1 MTVPAEQRTRDAD
14 ADVDAAVDVVI
25 VGAGPAGLTL
35 ANILGLQ
42 GVHTLVV
49 DERETLIDYPR
60 GVGLDDESL
69 RTFQS
74 IGLVDRVLPHT
85 VPNQIL
91 RFFDGNRRLLAEMA
105 PPDAR
110 FGWPKRNGFVQPMV
124 DAELYAGLDRFDC
137 VEVRFGHR
145 MHTCVETTDDV
156 TVEFADGE
164 RAVRARYVVGCDGGR
179 SATRRLMGVSFDGT
193 TSSTRWLVVDCAND
207 PLGHPNSEVGADPRR
222 PYVSIAIAH
231 GIRRF
236 EFMIHPDETDQEA
249 DDPAFVRR
257 MLGQLVP
264 HPERVEMI
272 RHRVYTHHSRI
283 ASSFRKG
290 RLLLAGDAAHLMP
303 VWQGQGYNSGI
314 RDAANLGWKLAA
326 VVTGNAG
333 DELLDTYDVERR
345 KHARAMIDLSTM
357 VGRVISPT
365 NRRVAALRDRV
376 IHAASVVPT
385 LKRYVLEMRF
395 KPMPRYQQGAVCH
408 PEGGSPDSPTGTL
421 FIQPRVDTRDTQNA
435 MLDDVLGTGFAVL
448 CWSNNLRAVLGE
460 AAFRHWKALG
470 AKFVEARPMT
480 QLPWT
485 GHDDPEVVIVGDRTG
500 ALKSWFDVHPDS
512 VLFLRPDRC
521 IAGACIAQRAPEMSE
536 ALTRVL
542 HLTQGGGSGTDGATT
557 DGKSH
562 RAVLHVAQSASE
574 SSGTVTRTPR

>member
-1 MTVPAEQRTRDAD
+1 MTVDA
-14 ADVDAAVDVVI
+14 DVVI
-25 VGAGPAGLTL
+25 VGAGPSGLTL

-42 GVHTLVV
+42 GVRVLVV
-49 DERETLIDYPR
+49 DERDKLIDYPR

-74 IGLVDRVLPHT
+74 IGLIDQVLPHT

-91 RFFDGNRRLLAEMA
+91 RFFDADRRLLAEMA

-124 DAELYAGLDRFDC
+124 DAELYAGLGRFEH

-145 MHTCVETTDDV
+145 MHTCTETSDGV
-156 TVEFADGE
+156 TVEFDSGQP
-164 RAVRARYVVGCDGGR
+164 AVSARYVVGCDGGR

-193 TSSTRWLVVDCAND
+193 TSSTRWLVVDIAND

-236 EFMIHPDETDQEA
+236 EFMIHPHESDEEA

-257 MLGQLVP
+257 MLGRLIP
-264 HPERVEMI
+264 YPERVDMI

-283 ASSFRKG
+283 AGSFRKG
-290 RLLLAGDAAHLMP
+290 RLMLAGDAAHLMP

-326 VVTGNAG
+326 VVTGKA
-333 DELLDTYDVERR
+333 DDALLDTYDAERR

-365 NRRVAALRDRV
+365 NRKVAALRDRV
-376 IHAASVVPT
+376 IHAASAVPS

-395 KPMPRYQQGAVCH
+395 KPMPRYQQGAVYH
-408 PEGGSPDSPTGTL
+408 HQHAAPNSPTGTL
-421 FIQPRVDTRDTQNA
+421 FIQPRVDTRDAQNVL
-435 MLDDVLGTGFAVL
+435 LDEVLGTGSAVL
-448 CWSNNLRAVLGE
+448 CWSNNLRAVLGNDTLE
-460 AAFRHWKALG
+460 QWKALG
-470 AKFVEARPMT
+470 ARFVEVRPIS
-480 QLPWT
+480 QLRWP
-485 GHDDPEVVIVGDRTG
+485 GHDDADVIVVGDRTG
-500 ALKSWFDVHPDS
+500 ALKSWFDVYTDS

-521 IAGACIAQRAPEMSE
+521 IAAACIAQRAPETST
-536 ALTRVL
+536 ALFEVL
-542 HLTQGGGSGTDGATT
+542 HLIQGGGAGSHGEKSDGT
-557 DGKSH
+557 
-562 RAVLHVAQSASE
+562 VLHVAQSAAE
-574 SSGTVTRTPR
+574 SSGAVTGTP

>member
-1 MTVPAEQRTRDAD
+1 MTVDA
-14 ADVDAAVDVVI
+14 DVVI
-25 VGAGPAGLTL
+25 VGAGPSGLTL

-42 GVHTLVV
+42 GVRVLVV
-49 DERETLIDYPR
+49 DERDKLIDYPR

-74 IGLVDRVLPHT
+74 IGLIDQVLPHT

-91 RFFDGNRRLLAEMA
+91 RFFDADRRLLAEMA

-124 DAELYAGLDRFDC
+124 DAELYAGLGRFEH

-145 MHTCVETTDDV
+145 MHTCTETSDGV
-156 TVEFADGE
+156 TVEFDSGQP
-164 RAVRARYVVGCDGGR
+164 AVSARYVVGCDGGR

-193 TSSTRWLVVDCAND
+193 TSSTRWLVVDIAND

-236 EFMIHPDETDQEA
+236 EFMIHPHESDEEA

-257 MLGQLVP
+257 MLGRLIP
-264 HPERVEMI
+264 YPERVDMI

-283 ASSFRKG
+283 AGSFRKG
-290 RLLLAGDAAHLMP
+290 RLMLAGDAAHLMP

-326 VVTGNAG
+326 VVTGKA
-333 DELLDTYDVERR
+333 DDALLDTYDAERR

-365 NRRVAALRDRV
+365 NRKVAALRDRV
-376 IHAASVVPT
+376 IHAASAVPS

-395 KPMPRYQQGAVCH
+395 KPMPRYQQGAVYH
-408 PEGGSPDSPTGTL
+408 HQHAAPNSPTGTL
-421 FIQPRVDTRDTQNA
+421 FIQPRVDTRDAQNVL
-435 MLDDVLGTGFAVL
+435 LDEVLGTGFAVL
-448 CWSNNLRAVLGE
+448 CWSNNLRAVLGNDTFE
-460 AAFRHWKALG
+460 QWKALG
-470 AKFVEARPMT
+470 ARFVEVRPIS
-480 QLPWT
+480 QLRWP
-485 GHDDPEVVIVGDRTG
+485 GHDDADVIVVGARTG
-500 ALKSWFDVHPDS
+500 ALKSWFDVYTDS

-521 IAGACIAQRAPEMSE
+521 IAAACIAQRAPETST
-536 ALTRVL
+536 ALFEVL
-542 HLTQGGGSGTDGATT
+542 HLIQGGGAGSHGEKSDGT
-557 DGKSH
+557 
-562 RAVLHVAQSASE
+562 VLHVAQSAAE
-574 SSGTVTRTPR
+574 SSGAVTGTP